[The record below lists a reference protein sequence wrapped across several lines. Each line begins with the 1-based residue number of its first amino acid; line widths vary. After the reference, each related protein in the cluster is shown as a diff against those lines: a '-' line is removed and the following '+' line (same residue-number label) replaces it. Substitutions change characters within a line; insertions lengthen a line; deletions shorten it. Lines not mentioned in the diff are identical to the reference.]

1 LILTDVLSRNLQRG
15 CPLIADLGGVSHHM
29 AASGS
34 YRGPRVGNV
43 AFQKYMLAYLGSGDR
58 TLIAR
63 FSRGD
68 GSSGAT
74 ADAIEAWPIVAQAG
88 RFAVRA
94 PQP

>member
-1 LILTDVLSRNLQRG
+1 
-15 CPLIADLGGVSHHM
+15 M
-29 AASGS
+29 AASGG
-34 YRGPRVGNV
+34 YRGPRIGSV
-43 AFQKYMLAYLGSGDR
+43 AFQQYMLAYLGSGDR
-58 TLIAR
+58 ALIAR